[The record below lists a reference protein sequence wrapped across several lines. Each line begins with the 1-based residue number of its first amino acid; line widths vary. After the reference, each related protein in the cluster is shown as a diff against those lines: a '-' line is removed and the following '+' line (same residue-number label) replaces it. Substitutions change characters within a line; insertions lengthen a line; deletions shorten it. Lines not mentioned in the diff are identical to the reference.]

1 MGNNKCRPAYK
12 AATMWQCQHL
22 HICNKCL
29 WTLLVATAASSPTL
43 TSLKLL
49 FIWVHASHTRIPR
62 TNVFAAMFS
71 APLGSVGSFVS
82 LLLRQKWSENILMSV
97 YEIVANLVKATET
110 DQRDSQMT
118 TSLFITRLVHNS
130 NLASLHLRY
139 MEYNSNVS
147 SANT

>member
-1 MGNNKCRPAYK
+1 
-12 AATMWQCQHL
+12 MWQCEQL

-29 WTLLVATAASSPTL
+29 WSLLAATAASSPTL
-43 TSLKLL
+43 TLLKLL

-71 APLGSVGSFVS
+71 APLYSVGGFLS
-82 LLLRQKWSENILMSV
+82 LLLRKKWFKNILMSV

-118 TSLFITRLVHNS
+118 TSLFITRFVHKQLGQPSFAVRGVQFECVIRVSKHLVWS
-130 NLASLHLRY
+130 F
-139 MEYNSNVS
+139 
-147 SANT
+147 